1 MPASVPKIQSDVV
14 ASWAK
19 SSVLESSSIIQIQQ
33 QAVEMPMIE
42 IIGGQSV
49 DDECYEIIQ
58 TYTASLIH
66 VNKSPRADVRRS
78 SIRRAI
84 FDHAVQKLSAKSS
97 PGGRHSSPDAQQL
110 ISQNSQAVSALVPQC
125 ALPSQVCNADSVV
138 GRYLL
143 HYLYHDER
151 LQ

>member
-1 MPASVPKIQSDVV
+1 
-14 ASWAK
+14 
-19 SSVLESSSIIQIQQ
+19 
-33 QAVEMPMIE
+33 MPMIE

-97 PGGRHSSPDAQQL
+97 PDKTLSPGALNQT
-110 ISQNSQAVSALVPQC
+110 VSA
-125 ALPSQVCNADSVV
+125 PSQVGAVREQIPS
-138 GRYLL
+138 
-143 HYLYHDER
+143 
-151 LQ
+151 